1 MQRHASSLACNKG
14 DYSWFL
20 QSEERIQ
27 EASGYCEIAQ
37 SSTKSVVCV
46 YSNADYTTTQP
57 RKFFRRPWLLLPDNR
72 WQLPPLNGYC
82 HRIGGNKATNWLLTP
97 VGGTTSHELQ
107 GVVTPIG
114 AVVTAATGVK
124 KF

>member
-37 SSTKSVVCV
+37 SSTKSVFCV
-46 YSNADYTTTQP
+46 YSNAGCTTTQP
-57 RKFFRRPWLLLPDNR
+57 RKVF
-72 WQLPPLNGYC
+72 
-82 HRIGGNKATNWLLTP
+82 
-97 VGGTTSHELQ
+97 
-107 GVVTPIG
+107 
-114 AVVTAATGVK
+114 
-124 KF
+124 